1 MTPTAGRDGAGGRQ
15 SCARIDL
22 TPPGRIWKWV
32 LGNLALLGAVLVGAA
47 LRAYQLPGQILVDD
61 EWHALHKSINS
72 GYAGIVTSFGAAD
85 HSIPIALYYKLALD
99 TIGLSEWLIRAPFF
113 VAGVLT
119 VLVVPWML
127 RRHVGRRASDVLAWL
142 LALSPPLVFFSRF
155 ARPYAIVVLSGTVA
169 VLVFWAWWHQRR
181 PRDAVLYAGLAALTG
196 YFTLAA
202 LPFVLGPFA
211 FFLVVALR
219 EPAAR
224 RWAAIRRLV
233 YLGLGTALPL
243 LALLAP
249 PLLID
254 TRALE
259 VKVGHGDIGWQTTLQ
274 TLQSFVGAGGSWV
287 AAVAAVLAGIGWLRM
302 AREAPWLGALLATLV
317 TLQGI
322 AVAVASPLGVEQVP
336 ILGRY
341 LLPVLPVLLLF
352 AAVGL
357 EWLTS
362 LAGGSRGRI
371 VLPVVVA
378 ATCAFLFLS
387 GPLPKVF
394 YTPNNWTTTV
404 LKKGLKNRSNP
415 LRHLRSKLRRVPE
428 FYRSLRQH
436 PRASRVVVEAPGLL
450 AMGRN
455 PLPVYQHVHR
465 QTTLVGFINGLC
477 SEPRP
482 AEVPWGTP
490 GVRLRNFVFLAD
502 PDALYERGVDFV
514 VFHRNLLGETRKP
527 PPRRRH
533 LDVSD
538 CIARYQARFGE
549 PAYSDADIV
558 VFEITGS
565 RPPPAP

>member
-1 MTPTAGRDGAGGRQ
+1 MTPR
-15 SCARIDL
+15 
-22 TPPGRIWKWV
+22 GRISELV
-32 LGNLALLGAVLVGAA
+32 VGNIALLGAVLTGAA

-72 GYAGIVTSFGAAD
+72 SYAGIVTGFGAAD
-85 HSIPIALYYKLALD
+85 HSIPIALYYKLAID
-99 TIGLSEWLIRAPFF
+99 TVGLSEWLIRAPFF

-119 VLVVPWML
+119 VVVVPLML

-142 LALSPPLVFFSRF
+142 LALSPSLVFYSRF
-155 ARPYAIVVLSGTVA
+155 ARPYAIVVLLGTVA
-169 VLVFWAWWHQRR
+169 VLVFHAWWHERR
-181 PRDAVLYAGLAALTG
+181 PCDAVLYAGLAALTG
-196 YFTLAA
+196 YLTLAA

-211 FFLVVALR
+211 FFLIVALR

-224 RWAAIRRLV
+224 RWAAVRRLAR
-233 YLGLGTALPL
+233 LGLGTALPL
-243 LALLAP
+243 LVLLAP
-249 PLLID
+249 PFFMD
-254 TRALE
+254 PRALE

-287 AAVAAVLAGIGWLRM
+287 AAVATVLAGIGWLRM
-302 AREAPWLGALLATLV
+302 AREALRLGALLATLV

-341 LLPVLPVLLLF
+341 LLPMLPVLLLF

-362 LAGGSRGRI
+362 LAGEARGR
-371 VLPVVVA
+371 VLLPAMVA
-378 ATCAFLFLS
+378 CACAFLFLS

-415 LRHLRSKLRRVPE
+415 LRPLRGKLRRVPE
-428 FYRSLRQH
+428 FYRSLGQH
-436 PRASRVVVEAPGLL
+436 PRASRVVVETPGLL

-514 VFHRNLLGETRKP
+514 VFHRNLLGEAKKP

-533 LDVSD
+533 LDVSE

-558 VFEITGS
+558 VFEVTGS
-565 RPPPAP
+565 RPQPAP